1 VILDTSFGW
10 VICSRCISLLR
21 HKHEQKLKQGEMSRR
36 KNGFSLVVSLLV
48 ACCFFTLSLN
58 LLQVSFFYVAI
69 DHEQSFRAK
78 HIKSAASNFNPDVP
92 RQIPGENRKQKL
104 AGLSCGRFGGPE
116 DPSEMV
122 YWSDIPE
129 DSSFVSPFKP
139 ADSVVQYLLF
149 EPDDGGWNNIRMSME
164 TVMAMAHAMG
174 RTLVLPPEQA
184 MYLLGA
190 SQQNQK
196 NTFSFMDFFPM
207 DAIASEN
214 RGLDIITMDDF
225 LEKEGITGHLKNFLT
240 GMVSF
245 PPQNRTN
252 WNGINSAVNND
263 LNPWIRSI
271 AMMPEWDPDKCL
283 AAFPKSRDPKE
294 IEVLSNL
301 LRLALDD
308 GTTAPEPKIF
318 VGHPT
323 KVDALPRERLREA
336 LAGRNKLCIYDEEMQ
351 NAPVIH
357 FHGKKGMGARLLVHF
372 YAFLFFEDWRQDVWI
387 KRFVRD
393 HVRYVD
399 EIQCAA
405 ARIVQGI
412 REQAATNDNPNGD
425 FDTFH
430 IRRGDFQYKKTR
442 ISAEK
447 IYEISKDTL
456 TEGSTV
462 YLATD
467 ERDKSFFAP
476 LLKKYRVLFLDDL
489 VHLIPGVNTNYYGM
503 IDQLVASR
511 GRFFFGCW
519 FSTFTGYIN
528 RIRGYV
534 VEKYKLPGHE
544 DGVIQSYY
552 YALAEH
558 KLKMREYYPVKKS
571 FYARE
576 FPASWRDIDVDV
588 GAANP
593 QVLNNFV

>member
-1 VILDTSFGW
+1 
-10 VICSRCISLLR
+10 
-21 HKHEQKLKQGEMSRR
+21 MSRG

-58 LLQVSFFYVAI
+58 LLQVSYFHVTI
-69 DHEQSFRAK
+69 DHEQSFRAR
-78 HIKSAASNFNPDVP
+78 HIKIASSNFKHSAHHHIDEL
-92 RQIPGENRKQKL
+92 GRKQKL
-104 AGLSCGRFGGPE
+104 AGLSCGSFGGPE

-139 ADSVVQYLLF
+139 TDGAEQYLLF
-149 EPDDGGWNNIRMSME
+149 EPDEGGWNNIRMNME
-164 TVMAMAHAMG
+164 TVMVMAHAMG

-190 SQQNQK
+190 SGQNQK
-196 NTFSFMDFFPM
+196 NAFSFMDFFPI
-207 DAIASEN
+207 DAIASEH
-214 RGLDIITMDDF
+214 RGFEIITMEEF
-225 LEKEGITGHLKNFLT
+225 LEKEGITGHLKNSLT
-240 GMVSF
+240 GAISF

-252 WNGINSAVNND
+252 WNGINIGVNND

-271 AMMPEWDPDKCL
+271 ALLPDWDPNKCL
-283 AAFPKSRDPKE
+283 AFFPKSRDPRE
-294 IEVLSNL
+294 IEVLSSL
-301 LRLALDD
+301 LRIALDD
-308 GTTAPEPKIF
+308 GSTAPDPKIF
-318 VGHPT
+318 IGHPT
-323 KVDALPRERLREA
+323 KVDALPSGRLREA
-336 LAGRNKLCIYDEEMQ
+336 LAGRNQLCIYDEEMQ

-357 FHGKKGMGARLLVHF
+357 FHGKNGIGARLLVHF
-372 YAFLFFEDWRQDVWI
+372 YAFLFFEDWKQDLWM

-405 ARIVQGI
+405 ARVVQGI
-412 REQAATNDNPNGD
+412 REQATTKDNPNGD

-447 IYEISKDTL
+447 IYEISNDIL

-467 ERDKSFFAP
+467 EHDKSFFAP
-476 LLKKYRVLFLDDL
+476 LFKKYRVIFLDDF

-534 VEKYKLPGHE
+534 VGKYRLPGHK
-544 DGVIQSYY
+544 DGLIQSYY

-576 FPASWRDIDVDV
+576 FPVSWRDIDFGV
-588 GAANP
+588 GAIRRAA
-593 QVLNNFV
+593 